1 LCDGKKINRP
11 GKIRDQRGPGWRE
24 PGGWSYGARV
34 MTAGTNDPG
43 RNGATDFFPVVIAFH
58 GDLGFFLKRQERSVQ
73 PPSIVT
79 RILNRKTSVKDVI
92 EACGVPHPEVDLILA
107 GGEPVDFSAHVE
119 TAAKLDVCPV
129 SDDGPFPSARLQAR
143 NVRAFVADG
152 HLGKLVR
159 DLRLLGIDVSYRPE
173 ADDREL
179 LATAVRE
186 NRALLTRDR
195 PLLMHRILSSGY
207 YPRSQF
213 SLEQTIEVVRRFGL
227 AQALAPFTRCLRCNG
242 KLAVTSK
249 NAVIDHLEP
258 LTRLYY
264 DDFQQCLNCG
274 QTYWRGSHLQ
284 KLEKRVKTLIDL
296 L

>member
-1 LCDGKKINRP
+1 
-11 GKIRDQRGPGWRE
+11 
-24 PGGWSYGARV
+24 
-34 MTAGTNDPG
+34 MTAGTDDPG
-43 RNGATDFFPVVIAFH
+43 CSGATEFFPVAIALH
-58 GDLGFFLKRQERSVQ
+58 GDLGFFLKRQERSAQ
-73 PPSIVT
+73 PPSVVT
-79 RILNRKTSVKDVI
+79 RLLSRKTSAKDVI
-92 EACGVPHPEVDLILA
+92 EGCGVPHPEVDLILA
-107 GGEPVDFSAHVE
+107 GGEPIDFSAQVE
-119 TAAKLDVCPV
+119 TGTRLDVYPV

-143 NVRAFVADG
+143 NVHTFVADG

-213 SLEQTIEVVRRFGL
+213 PLEQTVEVVRRFGL

-242 KLAVTSK
+242 LLEVAPKD
-249 NAVIDHLEP
+249 AVIDQLEP

-264 DDFQQCLNCG
+264 DDFQQCLNCS

-284 KLEKRVKTLIDL
+284 KLEKRVKTLVDL

>member
-1 LCDGKKINRP
+1 
-11 GKIRDQRGPGWRE
+11 
-24 PGGWSYGARV
+24 
-34 MTAGTNDPG
+34 MTVGTDDPG
-43 RNGATDFFPVVIAFH
+43 RSGATDFFPVVIAFH
-58 GDLGFFLKRQERSVQ
+58 GDLGFFLKRQQRSAQ
-73 PPSIVT
+73 PPSVVT
-79 RILNRKTSVKDVI
+79 RILNRKTSAKDVI
-92 EACGVPHPEVDLILA
+92 EGCGVPHPEVDLILA
-107 GGEPVDFSAHVE
+107 GGEPVDFSAQVE
-119 TAAKLDVCPV
+119 TRTTLDVSPV

-143 NVRAFVADG
+143 NVRTFVADG

-159 DLRLLGIDVSYRPE
+159 DLRLLGIDVRYRPG

-195 PLLMHRILSSGY
+195 PLLMHRVLSSGY

-213 SLEQTIEVVRRFGL
+213 SPEQTVAVVRRFGL
-227 AQALAPFTRCLRCNG
+227 AQTLAPFTRCLRCNG
-242 KLAVTSK
+242 LLAVTSK
-249 NAVIDHLEP
+249 NAIIDQLEP

-264 DDFQQCLNCG
+264 DDFQQCLDCG

-284 KLEKRVKTLIDL
+284 KLEKRVKSLIDL

>member
-1 LCDGKKINRP
+1 
-11 GKIRDQRGPGWRE
+11 
-24 PGGWSYGARV
+24 
-34 MTAGTNDPG
+34 MTAGTTDDPEHS
-43 RNGATDFFPVVIAFH
+43 GATDFFPVVVAFH
-58 GDLGFFLKRQERSVQ
+58 GDLGFFLKRQERSAQ

-79 RILNRKTSVKDVI
+79 RVLNRKTSVKDVI

-107 GGEPVDFSAHVE
+107 GGEPVDFAAHVE
-119 TAAKLDVCPV
+119 TAANLDVWPV
-129 SDDGPFPSARLQAR
+129 SDDGPFPSPRLQAR

-173 ADDREL
+173 AGDREL

-195 PLLMHRILSSGY
+195 PLLMHRVVSSGY

-213 SLEQTIEVVRRFGL
+213 SLEQTVEVVRRFGL
-227 AQALAPFTRCLRCNG
+227 AQTLAPFTRCLRCNG
-242 KLAVTSK
+242 LLAVTSK
-249 NAVIDHLEP
+249 SAVLERLEP

-274 QTYWRGSHLQ
+274 QTYWPGSHLQ
-284 KLEKRVKTLIDL
+284 KLEKRVETLTAL

>member
-107 GGEPVDFSAHVE
+107 GGEPVDFSTHVE
-119 TAAKLDVCPV
+119 TATKLVVCPV